1 MRDIGDTHVLQ
12 RMGLM
17 MAMKL
22 RACEP
27 KNVRDIGDAHGPAT
41 HGFNDGHEV
50 ASM

>member
-1 MRDIGDTHVLQ
+1 MRTVLQ

-27 KNVRDIGDAHGPAT
+27 KSVCDIGDTHGPPI
-41 HGFNDGHEV
+41 HGLYDGEGV
-50 ASM
+50 SA